1 MSLNMYLGEVQNQT
15 QSMNAVC
22 TATIQGMEQVIQ
34 SIDAFAT
41 DTVLQGRTYSS
52 AKIFFVQTFRP
63 LAQGIIY
70 LCEELI
76 RQNDAFPRD
85 FQSQVA
91 STDVI
96 EQEVREQIQEIN
108 QMIASIEVIDEATPM
123 QGIDAI
129 VAVLVEMRKKLEEKL
144 EHLYEFN
151 YTSSNNY
158 STALQLAVSIAT
170 GLAEVQSGKGFSP
183 VSGTFSTQGLNME
196 WTTSIQAITEEK
208 KHHSEEISI
217 IEESLFDKFKDIVEN
232 NVEAMDHL
240 YKKFIRQIENTPI
253 IGQYHNYKKGQNEA
267 VLDELKGIVNTIL
280 HPIDSVEGAVYALSH
295 IDETFAAVEQAIS
308 DSWNQDVV
316 NGDWNSRAK
325 WYGNVEMQV
334 KLAIAELFV
343 GTKGVDKVSTLGK
356 TSKLSESVNF
366 IQGTKN
372 VITLDKFKQ
381 SVDMLNNI
389 LMPKNQFAY
398 TGANNIRSKFDTPD
412 FHRVEEKLSTHQFAK
427 GEGSSSGNKG
437 MGKTGVGKTGEG
449 IPLEKVKP
457 DVLKQIHADDNGAY
471 GYLPKEG
478 TAYNKLEYDF
488 TNVEWTKEMQNVRKD
503 YLEAS
508 KQLESDIEK
517 MISEGFSKE
526 KIAEHVVEARN
537 QQKNA
542 ARENMTAE
550 ERAGLEERN
559 IKKYGNPIGPTA
571 ESMFNKIKDSYID
584 KGIYESDEQVWKI
597 IIQKSMQKDDVI
609 NTLLGLEH

>member
-1 MSLNMYLGEVQNQT
+1 MSLNMYLGEVQSQT
-15 QSMNAVC
+15 QSMNAIC
-22 TATIQGMEQVIQ
+22 NATIQSMEQAIQ
-34 SIDAFAT
+34 SIDAFAI

-52 AKIFFVQTFRP
+52 AKAYLVQTFRP
-63 LAQGIIY
+63 LAQGIIC

-76 RQNDAFPRD
+76 RQNEAFPNE
-85 FQSQVA
+85 FQAKVA

-96 EQEVREQIQEIN
+96 EEEIREQIRGIN
-108 QMIASIEVIDEATPM
+108 QSITSIEAIEVLTPM
-123 QGIDAI
+123 PRVGAI
-129 VAVLVEMRKKLEEKL
+129 VTVLGAMRKKLEEKL

-151 YTSSNNY
+151 HSSSNNY
-158 STALQLAVSIAT
+158 STALQLAASITA

-183 VSGTFSTQGLNME
+183 VSGTFHSEKLNME
-196 WTTSIQAITEEK
+196 WAKQIQI
-208 KHHSEEISI
+208 I
-217 IEESLFDKFKDIVEN
+217 IEEKIRKSDNGIGKSVDLEHNVYNDIEGISSENQSINNRFTKEEIQATQKYLEGIKNGTIKGNIGEDFQVETDDYEMEHNIFGHPVGGRRPVLDPFLIGVAKFGFDFLFGDLFTLFDP
-232 NVEAMDHL
+232 EATYGEKLLAVGMM
-240 YKKFIRQIENTPI
+240 TP
-253 IGQYHNYKKGQNEA
+253 
-267 VLDELKGIVNTIL
+267 
-280 HPIDSVEGAVYALSH
+280 
-295 IDETFAAVEQAIS
+295 
-308 DSWNQDVV
+308 
-316 NGDWNSRAK
+316 
-325 WYGNVEMQV
+325 YG
-334 KLAIAELFV
+334 
-343 GTKGVDKVSTLGK
+343 KGVKIVDKLHDLKKVGDVK
-356 TSKLSESVNF
+356 KATSGSAGV
-366 IQGTKN
+366 
-372 VITLDKFKQ
+372 
-381 SVDMLNNI
+381 
-389 LMPKNQFAY
+389 
-398 TGANNIRSKFDTPD
+398 
-412 FHRVEEKLSTHQFAK
+412 AK
-427 GEGSSSGNKG
+427 GT
-437 MGKTGVGKTGEG
+437 GKTGVGKTGEG

-478 TAYNKLEYDF
+478 TAYNKPEYDF

-508 KQLESDIEK
+508 KQLENDIEK

-537 QQKNA
+537 RQKNA

-571 ESMFNKIKDSYID
+571 ESMFNKIRDSYID